1 MTLDEVRRIT
11 DPIQRA
17 REAVRVEEYF
27 EAQVAAARALRDVAI
42 HEVRTL
48 QNDKGK
54 PNSIRQIAE
63 LVGMS
68 KSLIA
73 QVLE

>member
-1 MTLDEVRRIT
+1 MTLDEVSRIT

-17 REAVRVEEYF
+17 REAVRVEEFF
-27 EAQVAAARALRDVAI
+27 ESQVAAARAMRDVAI
-42 HEVRTL
+42 HDARAL
-48 QNDKGK
+48 LNDKGR

-63 LVGMS
+63 MVGMS

>member
-1 MTLDEVRRIT
+1 MTLDEVARIQ

-27 EAQVAAARALRDVAI
+27 ESQVAAARAMRDVAI
-42 HEVRTL
+42 YEVRGL
-48 QNDKGK
+48 LNDKGK
-54 PNSIRQIAE
+54 PNSIRQVAE